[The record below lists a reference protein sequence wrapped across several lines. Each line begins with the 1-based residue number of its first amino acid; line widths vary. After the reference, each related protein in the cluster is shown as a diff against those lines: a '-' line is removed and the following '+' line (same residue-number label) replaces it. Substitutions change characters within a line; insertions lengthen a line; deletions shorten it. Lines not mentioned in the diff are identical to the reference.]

1 MNRTKMEKNRKLRLL
16 VTSDC
21 PNACPLCCNKQFDI
35 KDIPVVDN
43 WNYEEIMITG
53 GEPLLYPNRLEKL
66 CKAIREVTE
75 QMGSRPKIYL
85 YTARPEWSSF
95 ERAVNY
101 YADGIV
107 VAPHSVTDIKYFR
120 QTNNNLLKYRYGKYL
135 ECSLRLKVFPE
146 VKDALPENL
155 KCWKVEQA
163 EWIENCPLPVGEDF
177 RRIAELWNK
186 DKW

>member
-1 MNRTKMEKNRKLRLL
+1 M
-16 VTSDC
+16 
-21 PNACPLCCNKQFDI
+21 
-35 KDIPVVDN
+35 
-43 WNYEEIMITG
+43 
-53 GEPLLYPNRLEKL
+53 LYPDRLERLGKG
-66 CKAIREVTE
+66 IREVTE
-75 QMGSRPKIYL
+75 QMGLHPKIYL
-85 YTARPEWSSF
+85 YTSRCRWSDID
-95 ERAVNY
+95 RAIHY

-107 VAPHSVTDIKYFR
+107 AAPHSSVDVMYFR

-163 EWIENCPLPVGEDF
+163 EWIENYPVPDGEDF
-177 RRIAELWNK
+177 RRVAELWTE

>member
-120 QTNNNLLKYRYGKYL
+120 QTNNNLLKHRYGKYL

-146 VKDALPENL
+146 VRDALPENL
-155 KCWKVEQA
+155 KCWKVEHT

-177 RRIAELWNK
+177 RRVSELWNN

>member
-35 KDIPVVDN
+35 KDVPVVDN

-75 QMGSRPKIYL
+75 QMGLRPKIYL

-120 QTNNNLLKYRYGKYL
+120 QTNNN
-135 ECSLRLKVFPE
+135 
-146 VKDALPENL
+146 
-155 KCWKVEQA
+155 
-163 EWIENCPLPVGEDF
+163 
-177 RRIAELWNK
+177 
-186 DKW
+186 